1 LKWLYLLVALA
12 VVAALALS
20 APANGQ
26 ASGQECPPGSLVVNA
41 TGAFICAFEV
51 EEVTPV
57 YASLHLVQEGN
68 NFTVYFA
75 CLDVA
80 GCNVNLKAYSYEN
93 GSLSYAGGV
102 AQRVEKGGLAAWSF
116 IVGGRGVVE
125 VWVNEA
131 FLGHYAAPAAGAP
144 TAVSEALSE
153 LAGSSPLL
161 TVVAGLVVVGVPLGW
176 ILQREFGTA
185 GLALAGAS
193 MLVYLLTRS
202 LTGSDVVSIVVAAVC
217 GLVGVVLV
225 VMHGGGA

>member
-12 VVAALALS
+12 VVAVLALS
-20 APANGQ
+20 TSNGQ
-26 ASGQECPPGSLVVNA
+26 ASGQECPPGSLVINA
-41 TGAFICAFEV
+41 TGAFVCAFEV

-57 YASLHLVQEGN
+57 YASLHLMQKGN

-80 GCNVNLKAYSYEN
+80 DCKVNLKVYSYEN

-102 AQRVEKGGLAAWSF
+102 VQRVEKGGLATWSF
-116 IVGGRGVVE
+116 LVDGKGVVE
-125 VWVNEA
+125 IWVNEA
-131 FLGHYAAPAAGAP
+131 FLGYYVAPVAEVP

-153 LAGSSPLL
+153 LAGSSPLF

-193 MLVYLLTRS
+193 MLVYLFTRS
-202 LTGSDVVSIVVAAVC
+202 LTGNDIVSTVMAVIC

-225 VMHGGGA
+225 IMHGGGA